1 MGSQSAEA
9 RIGTPLC
16 ARCLGMMRPREPEGD
31 TRHPLPPVA
40 VPASHCLGAGDLNFQ
55 QASQTGIFEIPLN
68 SDTPQATD
76 RSPEMGPHSPRRPR
90 VTFIH
95 PFPPHPY
102 PTKKEKLLCIRR
114 ILLTPDVWGFPQQAI
129 L

>member
-9 RIGTPLC
+9 RIGTPLG

-76 RSPEMGPHSPRRPR
+76 LRKWDH
-90 VTFIH
+90 IH
-95 PFPPHPY
+95 PEGRESPSFTLFLPIHTQPKRKNFSVY
-102 PTKKEKLLCIRR
+102 AEY
-114 ILLTPDVWGFPQQAI
+114 F
-129 L
+129 